1 VAAQGHFRVKSWLW
15 ALLCLSTVVQ
25 AAPGSPLVG
34 IDHMPLAVRNLE
46 QATDDYRRLGFAI
59 KPGRLHANGIRNNNV
74 KFPDG
79 AGIELITAP
88 EARDALSS
96 SYVAL
101 LKQGEGPAY
110 LGFHARDFE
119 RFVATLD
126 AAGIGH
132 TTVDGL
138 MTLTD
143 PSLGFL
149 FFLKD
154 NRAPNDRP
162 EHFAHPN
169 GARAV
174 RGVWLAMGDPAP
186 LVRVFTALGAAV
198 HKQKVLAP
206 EPIDATVLDIDQG
219 RIVLLP
225 ASRQITPGRPIV
237 GEEYRVS
244 TQEGGKDVFFPPAQ
258 THNIWLHLIAR

>member
-1 VAAQGHFRVKSWLW
+1 MKGWLW
-15 ALLCLSTVVQ
+15 ALLCISTAVH
-25 AAPGSPLVG
+25 AAPDSPLVG

-46 QATDDYRRLGFAI
+46 QATNDYRRLGFAI
-59 KPGRLHANGIRNNNV
+59 KPGRFHANGIENNHI

-79 AGIELITAP
+79 AGIELLTAA
-88 EARDALSS
+88 EARDELSS
-96 SYVAL
+96 DYVAF

-126 AAGIGH
+126 EAGIGH
-132 TTVDGL
+132 TSVDGL
-138 MTLTD
+138 MQLTD
-143 PSLGFL
+143 PTLGFL

-154 NRAPNDRP
+154 NRAPNDKP

-174 RGVWLAMGDPAP
+174 AGVWLAMADPKP
-186 LVRVFTALGAAV
+186 LIRVFTALGAVA
-198 HKQKVLAP
+198 HQQRVLTP

-225 ASRQITPGRPIV
+225 ASRQIIPGRPIV

-244 TQEGGKDVFFPPAQ
+244 RQDGGKDVFFAPAQ
-258 THNIWLHLIAR
+258 THNIWLHLVAR